1 MNFKDFLGDITNSRR
16 SNQEGNETRQDHSKM
31 TSNEMKKHEEE
42 LVKTLKLLDKFE
54 LLQLEDLC
62 KAFCG
67 KSPTPKTFYDHV
79 TNITYPTHLYRK
91 DYVKFILC
99 EIKFSQVKQFA
110 LKENIVSEIFF
121 IKELNE

>member
-1 MNFKDFLGDITNSRR
+1 MNFKDFLGDVTNSRQ

-31 TSNEMKKHEEE
+31 TPNEMKKHEEE

-67 KSPTPKTFYDHV
+67 KPPTPEAVYDHV
-79 TNITYPTHLYRK
+79 TNITYPTHLDRK
-91 DYVKFILC
+91 DYVKFIVY
-99 EIKFSQVKQFA
+99 EIKFSQVKLFA
-110 LKENIVSEIFF
+110 LEKNIVSEIFF
-121 IKELNE
+121 IKDLNE